1 MRVLVVGF
9 ADSVHLTRFLRIF
22 QGTGWDVR
30 LFDSTVWGAPH
41 PELPDLPVYSAVREA
56 AGAGGR
62 SSQIRQLATPSSFGE
77 LVDRLGEVI
86 EEFRPDIL
94 HSHEIQHAGALVHG
108 ALQRPQPR
116 ALRPAWLCT
125 NWGSDIFWF
134 GRNRMSI
141 ETIRSVIRGCD
152 YYSAECHRDVALA
165 RAFGLRG
172 QVVGLW
178 PATGGIDL
186 SHVERLRRPGQT
198 STRRTVAVKG
208 IAGSYGQGHLAFQ
221 AIAQCVDLLDGW
233 EICTYQADP
242 EVAWKYDQLARSH
255 PLRHTSVSTVERPTG
270 HDEHLA
276 MHGRARVSVGFNR
289 SDALSMSF
297 VEAMAMGSFP
307 VQSSSS
313 CGHEVAAPGRGALF
327 VSPTDVDALTS
338 ALQRA
343 LTDDVLVDAA
353 SESNQAVC
361 RMLFDVR
368 KVRLRVL
375 DAYERI
381 VDDRHL
387 QSVGV

>member
-9 ADSVHLTRFLRIF
+9 AASVHLSRFLRVF
-22 QGTGWDVR
+22 EGTGWDVR
-30 LFDSTVWGAPH
+30 LFDSTIWGTPH
-41 PELPDLPVYSAVREA
+41 PELPDLPVYTGVPDAA
-56 AGAGGR
+56 AGASGHPA
-62 SSQIRQLATPSSFGE
+62 QIRQLPTPSSVAE
-77 LVDRLGEVI
+77 HVERLTEVI
-86 EEFRPDIL
+86 QEFRPDIV

-108 ALQRPQPR
+108 ALQRPRP
-116 ALRPAWLCT
+116 LRPAWLCT

-141 ETIRSVIRGCD
+141 PTIRSVVGTCD

-172 QVVGLW
+172 RVVGLW
-178 PATGGIDL
+178 PATAGVDL
-186 SHVERLRRPGQT
+186 SHMEQLRAPGPT
-198 STRRTVAVKG
+198 SARRTIAVKG
-208 IAGSYGQGHLAFQ
+208 GHGTFGQGHLAFQ
-221 AIAQCVDLLDGW
+221 AIARCADLLEGW
-233 EICTYQADP
+233 EICTYEANP
-242 EVAWKYDQLARSH
+242 EVARRYDELAAAHSV
-255 PLRHTSVSTVERPTG
+255 RHTSVSTLDRPTS
-270 HDEHLA
+270 HDDHLA
-276 MHGRARVSVGFNR
+276 MHGRARVSIGFNR

-313 CGHEVAAPGRGALF
+313 CGHEVTSPGRGALF
-327 VSPTDVDALTS
+327 VSPSDVDGLAS

-343 LTDDVLVDAA
+343 LTDDALVDSA
-353 SESNQAVC
+353 SKLNQAVC
-361 RMLFDVR
+361 RTSFDVR

-381 VDDRHL
+381 VDDSQL

>member
-9 ADSVHLTRFLRIF
+9 ADSVHLCRFLRIF
-22 QGTGWDVR
+22 DGTDWDVR
-30 LFDSTVWGAPH
+30 LFDSTIWGAPH
-41 PELPDLPVYSAVREA
+41 PELPDLPVYSAVRYAA
-56 AGAGGR
+56 AGASGHPA
-62 SSQIRQLATPSSFGE
+62 QIRQLATPRSFAAHA
-77 LVDRLGEVI
+77 DRLAEVI
-86 EEFRPDIL
+86 EEFRPDIV

-108 ALQRPQPR
+108 ALKRPR

-141 ETIRSVIRGCD
+141 PTIRAVVGTCD

-172 QVVGLW
+172 KVVGLW
-178 PATGGIDL
+178 PATAGIDL
-186 SHVERLRRPGQT
+186 SHVEKLRIPGPT
-198 STRRTVAVKG
+198 SARRTIAVKG
-208 IAGSYGQGHLAFQ
+208 VAGSYGQGHLAFQ
-221 AIAQCVDLLDGW
+221 AIARCADLLAGW

-242 EVAWKYDQLARSH
+242 DVARRYDQLATSQ
-255 PLRHTSVSTVERPTG
+255 PVRHTSVSTLDRPTS
-270 HDEHLA
+270 HDDHLA
-276 MHGRARVSVGFNR
+276 MHGRARVSIGFNR

-313 CGHEVAAPGRGALF
+313 CGHEVATPGHGALF
-327 VSPTDVDALTS
+327 VSPSDADALAS
-338 ALQRA
+338 ALQRG
-343 LTDDVLVDAA
+343 LTDDALVDSA
-353 SESNQAVC
+353 SELNDAVC
-361 RMLFDVR
+361 RTWFDVR

-381 VDDRHL
+381 LDDNRLH
-387 QSVGV
+387 SIGA